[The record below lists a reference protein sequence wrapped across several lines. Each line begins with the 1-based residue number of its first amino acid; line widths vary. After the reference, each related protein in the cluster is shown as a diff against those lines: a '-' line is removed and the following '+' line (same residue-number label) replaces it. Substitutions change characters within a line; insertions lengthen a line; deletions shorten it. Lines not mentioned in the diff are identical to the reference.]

1 MKKFEGD
8 EKCLME
14 NNNKLVL
21 KYLEHQEQ
29 DLLDNYP
36 QGRLHRVVRHREAR
50 RVVVV

>member
-14 NNNKLVL
+14 SNNKQVL
-21 KYLEHQEQ
+21 KYLEHQVQ

-36 QGRLHRVVRHREAR
+36 LGRQHRVVRHQGGR